1 MKKLIKDIKDARE
14 SFIKMLKENTTPDD
28 PSSAITLS
36 GGSNTRS
43 NNKYPTI
50 ALLSSNVQ
58 HSLAHRIQSEIAIL
72 PLNVKHS
79 KSLIMEPYDIKMV
92 VMERKMKQGHVI
104 RQYYIDLEVLMKV
117 YSTYQLNSNI
127 KMDFMK
133 FFDTTTSFRP
143 SKSQPEKAQAA
154 LSSPKT
160 PKTDRW
166 IYHPVQSISIDDIFN
181 LKIYYHLKPKPYD
194 PIVQKTIQI
203 KSFQR
208 FVQNVPTLQYISA
221 CVFKQNSESQK
232 SFTLPIPIKTY
243 VNNIKP
249 CCIFCVGRKEFS
261 DPNIVIH
268 AYKLAL
274 DRKHKECVKY
284 IKDTFK
290 DIVYSYDLH
299 NFHICLNNMT
309 TNYLRIAG
317 SALSF

>member
-1 MKKLIKDIKDARE
+1 
-14 SFIKMLKENTTPDD
+14 
-28 PSSAITLS
+28 
-36 GGSNTRS
+36 
-43 NNKYPTI
+43 
-50 ALLSSNVQ
+50 
-58 HSLAHRIQSEIAIL
+58 
-72 PLNVKHS
+72 
-79 KSLIMEPYDIKMV
+79 
-92 VMERKMKQGHVI
+92 
-104 RQYYIDLEVLMKV
+104 
-117 YSTYQLNSNI
+117 
-127 KMDFMK
+127 MDFMK
-133 FFDTTTSFRP
+133 FFDITTSFRP
-143 SKSQPEKAQAA
+143 SKGLSKKAQTV

-166 IYHPVQSISIDDIFN
+166 IYHGSVQSISIDDDIFN
-181 LKIYYHLKPKPYD
+181 LKIYYHLKPKPKPYD

-243 VNNIKP
+243 VNNIKS

-290 DIVYSYDLH
+290 DIVYLYDLH
-299 NFHICLNNMT
+299 NFHIWLNNMT